1 MSKFGRDSMSKKV
14 LFLIFVLI
22 SLVAFSKT
30 VITVHYHRFD
40 DNYAGWNLWIWPSKP
55 VSMEGKAYQ
64 FTETDDFGVV
74 AKIELDM
81 DLEEVGIIVRLNEW
95 QAKDVAKDRFI
106 KIKDGK
112 AEVWIL
118 QGVEEIY
125 TTKPDT
131 SPRVFFAAAKDYN
144 VIEAYL
150 TNKIDTKTFKNI
162 RVTVDGKE
170 LKVEKIEKADPTDLS
185 ETNYIRI
192 ILKDALSKEDLNK
205 DVKLFIE
212 GFSPSTVYM
221 LDVLD
226 NLYYDGELGYLYSKE
241 KTIFKVWSPVSKK
254 AQVLLFKNG
263 EDEKPYKIV
272 DMKYVGNGVWQA
284 EVEGDLDGVF
294 YKYRF
299 ESYGKV
305 RETVDY
311 YSKAVYKN
319 GTKSAVVDLK
329 KTDPEGWNND
339 IRPPMEALE
348 DAIIY
353 EIHIADMTGLDNSG
367 VKNKATYIGLTEE
380 NTKGPGGVSTG
391 LSHLVE
397 LGVTHVHILPMFDFY
412 TGDEEDK
419 DFEKSY
425 NWGYDPYLF
434 TVPEGRYSTNPRDP
448 YVRINEVKKMVQK
461 LHEKGIRVILDMVF
475 PHTFGIG
482 EISPFDQTVPYY
494 FYRIDKTGAYL
505 NESGCGNVIAS
516 ERPMMRKYI
525 IDTLLYWINEYH
537 VDGFRFDQMG
547 LIDKKTMLELE
558 KAVHSIDP
566 TIILYGEP
574 WGGWGAPIR
583 FGKSDVAGTHIAAFN
598 DEFRDALRGSV
609 FDEKV
614 KGFLM
619 GAIGKETRVKRGVV
633 GSIYYDSRIKS
644 FASDPEETINYVAC
658 HDNHTL
664 WDKNYLAA
672 KYDKKYEW
680 TDEMLRNA
688 QKLAG
693 AILLTSQG
701 IPFIHAGQDFARTKN
716 FNENSYNAPISIN
729 GLDYQRK
736 YEYLDV
742 FEYYKGLIKLRKEH
756 PAFRLRTAEEIKKH
770 LKLLT
775 SKTRRI
781 VSFML
786 VDNAGGDSWKDILV
800 IYNGNVGP
808 VEYELPEGIWNV
820 VVNGQ
825 KAGTEIIEK
834 VSGKIKL
841 EGISAYVL
849 YKNE

>member
-1 MSKFGRDSMSKKV
+1 MKRLLVF
-14 LFLIFVLI
+14 FFVLLSFIAI
-22 SLVAFSKT
+22 SST
-30 VITVHYHRFD
+30 TIIVHYHRFD
-40 DNYAGWNLWIWPSKP
+40 GNYNGWNLWIWPMKP
-55 VSMEGKAYQ
+55 IAMEGKSYQ
-64 FTETDDFGVV
+64 FTDQDNFGVV
-74 AKIELDM
+74 AKITLDL
-81 DLEEVGIIVRLNEW
+81 DLEQVGIIVRLNDW

-106 KIKDGK
+106 DIKDGK

-125 TTKPDT
+125 TKKPDT
-131 SPRVFFAAAKDYN
+131 RPRVFFAAAKADN

-150 TNKIDTKTFKNI
+150 TNTVDTKNVNI
-162 RVTVDGKE
+162 KVKVDGKE
-170 LKVEKIEKADPTDLS
+170 KKVLNVEKADPTDLS
-185 ETNYIRI
+185 KTNYIRI
-192 ILKDALSKEDLNK
+192 TLADKLTEDDLKK
-205 DVKLFIE
+205 DVKIYIE

-226 NLYYDGELGYLYSKE
+226 KFYFEGELGYIYSKNR
-241 KTIFKVWSPVSKK
+241 TIFRTWSPVSKS
-254 AQVLLFKNG
+254 AQVLLYRNG
-263 EDEKPYKIV
+263 EDKKPYKIV
-272 DMKYVGNGVWQA
+272 NMKYMGNGVWEA
-284 EVEGDLDGVF
+284 RVDGDLDGIF

-299 ESYGKV
+299 ENYGKI

-319 GTKSAVVDLK
+319 GLKSAVVDLS
-329 KTDPEGWNND
+329 KTNPDGWFND
-339 IRPPMEALE
+339 KRPYMKTPE

-353 EIHIADMTGLDNSG
+353 EIHIADITGLENSG
-367 VKNKATYIGLTEE
+367 VKNKATYLGLTEE
-380 NTKGPGGVSTG
+380 GTKGPGGVTTG

-397 LGVTHVHILPMFDFY
+397 LGITHVHILPIFDFY
-412 TGDEEDK
+412 TGDEENK
-419 DFEKSY
+419 NFEKSY

-434 TVPEGRYSTNPRDP
+434 TVPEGRYSTDPKNP
-448 YVRINEVKKMVQK
+448 YARIIEVKKMIQK
-461 LHEKGIRVILDMVF
+461 LHENGIRVILDMVF

-482 EISPFDQTVPYY
+482 ELSAFDQTVPYY
-494 FYRIDKTGAYL
+494 FYRLDKTGAYL
-505 NESGCGNVIAS
+505 NESGCGNVIAT

-525 IDTLLYWINEYH
+525 VDTILYWINEYH

-547 LIDKKTMLELE
+547 LIDKKTMLEIE
-558 KAVHSIDP
+558 RKAHKIDK

-583 FGKSDVAGTHIAAFN
+583 FGKSDVAHTHIAAFN

-633 GSIYYDSRIKS
+633 GSIQYNSRIKS
-644 FASDPEETINYVAC
+644 FAADPEETINYVAC

-672 KYDKKYEW
+672 KYDKKYKW

-742 FEYYKGLIKLRKEH
+742 FEYYKGLIKLRKGH
-756 PAFRLRTAEEIKKH
+756 PAFRMTNAQEIKEHIKF
-770 LKLLT
+770 LPSRK
-775 SKTRRI
+775 RRI
-781 VSFML
+781 VSF
-786 VDNAGGDSWKDILV
+786 VISNHARNDEWKDILV
-800 IYNGNVGP
+800 IYNGNVDS
-808 VEYELPEGIWNV
+808 VEYELPEGEWNMI
-820 VVNGQ
+820 VNG
-825 KAGTEIIEK
+825 KIAGTDIIEK
-834 VSGKIKL
+834 VSGKIIL
-841 EGISAYVL
+841 EGISAYVF
-849 YKNE
+849 YKNK

>member
-1 MSKFGRDSMSKKV
+1 MKKV
-14 LFLIFVLI
+14 FVFLFVLLSLIAI
-22 SLVAFSKT
+22 SSTTIV
-30 VITVHYHRFD
+30 VHYHRFD
-40 DNYAGWNLWIWPSKP
+40 DNYNGWNLWIWPMKP
-55 VSMEGKAYQ
+55 VAMDGKSYA
-64 FTETDDFGVV
+64 FTEKDDFGVV
-74 AKIELDM
+74 AKIVLDM
-81 DLEEVGIIVRLNEW
+81 DLEQVGIIVRLNEW

-106 KIKDGK
+106 DIKDGK

-125 TTKPDT
+125 TKKPDT
-131 SPRVFFAAAKDYN
+131 KPRVFFAAAKASN
-144 VIEAYL
+144 IIEAYL
-150 TNKIDTKTFKNI
+150 TNAIDTKTFKGVK
-162 RVTVDGKE
+162 VTVDGKE
-170 LKVEKIEKADPTDLS
+170 KKVSKIEKADPTDLS
-185 ETNYIRI
+185 KTNYIKI
-192 ILKDALSKEDLNK
+192 VLETPLTEDDFRK
-205 DVKLFIE
+205 DVKLLIE

-221 LDVLD
+221 LDILD
-226 NLYYDGELGYLYSKE
+226 NLYFDGKLGYIYSKDS
-241 KTIFKVWSPVSKK
+241 TLFRTWSPVSKT
-254 AQVLLFKNG
+254 AQVLLYKNG
-263 EDEKPYKIV
+263 EDKKPYKV
-272 DMKYVGNGVWQA
+272 VNMTYVGNGVWEA
-284 EVEGDLDGVF
+284 KVDGDLDGIF

-311 YSKAVYKN
+311 YSNAVYKN
-319 GTKSAVVDLK
+319 SLKSAVVDLS
-329 KTDPEGWNND
+329 KTNPKDWKND
-339 IRPPMEALE
+339 TRPYMEALE

-367 VKNKATYIGLTEE
+367 VKNKATYLGLVEE
-380 NTKGPGGVSTG
+380 NTTGPGGVTTG

-412 TGDEEDK
+412 TGDEENK

-434 TVPEGRYSTNPRDP
+434 TVPEGRYSTDPKNP
-448 YVRINEVKKMVQK
+448 YTRIFEVKKMVQK

-482 EISPFDQTVPYY
+482 QLSAFDQTVPYY
-494 FYRIDKTGAYL
+494 FYRLDKTGAYL
-505 NESGCGNVIAS
+505 NESGCGNVIAT

-547 LIDKKTMLELE
+547 LMDKKTMLSLE
-558 KAVHSIDP
+558 KKIHAIDP

-583 FGKSDVAGTHIAAFN
+583 FGKSDVANTHIAAFN

-609 FDEKV
+609 FNEKV

-633 GSIYYDSRIKS
+633 GSIHYDSRIKS

-664 WDKNYLAA
+664 WDKNALAA
-672 KYDKKYEW
+672 KYDKKYKW
-680 TDEMLRNA
+680 TDEMLKNS

-701 IPFIHAGQDFARTKN
+701 IPFIHAGQDFARTKK

-742 FEYYKGLIKLRKEH
+742 FEYYKGLINLRKQH
-756 PAFRLRTAEEIKKH
+756 PAFRMTTAEEIKKH
-770 LKLLT
+770 LKIL
-775 SKTRRI
+775 SSRKRRV
-781 VSFML
+781 VSFIIH
-786 VDNAGGDSWKDILV
+786 DNARNDTWKDILV
-800 IYNGNVGP
+800 IYNGNVNSI
-808 VEYELPEGIWNV
+808 EYDLPEGNWNL
-820 VVNGQ
+820 VVNGET
-825 KAGTEIIEK
+825 AGTKVIK
-834 VSGKIKL
+834 TVSGKLVL